1 MGILDAMEPPK
12 KPKGTPPPS
21 PDTQRT
27 CIDLPGETVRC
38 YFYKS
43 KLQIMLRKH
52 RDVIFEI
59 NLGKGAAYTIEAD
72 QADFYNARDK
82 KLVEFRR
89 KQKVTFK
96 DGERM
101 HMWVSREFKGH
112 LLLKS
117 NGKLLARYE
126 PNAIDP
132 TRYDADPATK
142 PAPLIVV
149 MGYGDSAPFSTS
161 RSGTAG
167 QCTAANPKG
176 LSAEELMRMP
186 FHEQRLYSMTGE
198 TKFIPVGTTQAAG
211 QSPQDMYVVEVKN
224 PDAHDMPESI
234 ASFIKHG
241 GEETAVDTTGI
252 MTRNWLFGQIAGA
265 GAYYS
270 DNYKWINELWNQK
283 FRLQKVVHKNVGLRY
298 YIVFKGNPGLRQY
311 ITAARYGV
319 LNSKVISIS
328 GGAASLKGIRHA
340 AWDAT
345 KGSLKKAGALAVI
358 FTIALDTAEWLG
370 DYEQRDLKTG
380 KPKKDF
386 FDLAT
391 KIGIDLVKAGVSAAL
406 GALAMAAAVALGALT
421 VGIAVVVG
429 AIVVSIAVGV
439 LLDYLDKRTGATE
452 RATWATRNAIGYLEK
467 KLPSD
472 YAGYSQA
479 MNADDFVL
487 VGP

>member
-1 MGILDAMEPPK
+1 MGTLDALAPPK
-12 KPKGTPPPS
+12 TSKGTPPPA
-21 PDTQRT
+21 PDTQRA

-43 KLQIMLRKH
+43 NLQIMLRKH
-52 RDVIFEI
+52 RDVIFDI
-59 NLGKGAAYTIEAD
+59 NLGKGAAYTVEAD
-72 QADFYNARDK
+72 QSDFYNARDK
-82 KLVEFRR
+82 KLIEFRR
-89 KQKVTFK
+89 KHKVTFK

-101 HMWVSREFKGH
+101 HLWISREFKGY

-132 TRYDADPATK
+132 TNYDADPTTK

-149 MGYGDSAPFSTS
+149 MGHGDSSPLSTS
-161 RSGTAG
+161 PSGTAG
-167 QCTAANPKG
+167 QCTPANPKG

-186 FHEQRLYSMTGE
+186 LHERRLYALTGE
-198 TKFIPVGTTQAAG
+198 TKYIPVRTSPTTEQTA
-211 QSPQDMYVVEVKN
+211 QEMYIVEVKN
-224 PDAHDMPESI
+224 TDARDTPAMV
-234 ASFIKHG
+234 ASFFKEG
-241 GEETAVDTTGI
+241 GEETAIDTNGI
-252 MTRNWLFGQIAGA
+252 MTRNWLLAQIAGA

-270 DNYKWINELWNQK
+270 DNHKWINELWNQK
-283 FRLQKVVHKNVGLRY
+283 FRLQKVVHKNAGTRY

-319 LNSKVISIS
+319 LNPKVISIS

-358 FTIALDTAEWLG
+358 FTITLDTAEWLA
-370 DYEQRDLKTG
+370 DYEQHDPKTG

-386 FDLAT
+386 FDLVT
-391 KIGIDLVKAGVSAAL
+391 KIGIDLVKVGLGAAL
-406 GALAMAAAVALGALT
+406 GAIAIGAL
-421 VGIAVVVG
+421 VAFGIVTGGMAIVVG
-429 AIVVSIAVGV
+429 AVVLSIFIGVGIDILDKKTNTTERITNSLRNVVSQ
-439 LLDYLDKRTGATE
+439 LQQKMS
-452 RATWATRNAIGYLEK
+452 
-467 KLPSD
+467 SD
-472 YAGYSQA
+472 YQGYPDALDSI
-479 MNADDFVL
+479 L

>member
-391 KIGIDLVKAGVSAAL
+391 KIGIDLVKAGVSAAIGTAIMAVAVGFGFVTGVGFVVL
-406 GALAMAAAVALGALT
+406 GAIFLSV
-421 VGIAVVVG
+421 
-429 AIVVSIAVGV
+429 
-439 LLDYLDKRTGATE
+439 
-452 RATWATRNAIGYLEK
+452 AIGYGLDLLDKETNATGRATATLRGSFTHLQQK
-467 KLPSD
+467 MSAD
-472 YAGYSQA
+472 YQGYPDA
-479 MNADDFVL
+479 MDAVL
-487 VGP
+487 LAP